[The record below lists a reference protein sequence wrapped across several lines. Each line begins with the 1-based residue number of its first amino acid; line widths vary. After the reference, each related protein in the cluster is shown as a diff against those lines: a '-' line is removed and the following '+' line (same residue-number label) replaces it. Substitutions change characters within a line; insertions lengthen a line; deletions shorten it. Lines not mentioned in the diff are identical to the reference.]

1 MDIPINYIA
10 FFIVVM
16 SVTYA
21 VSGLIYLT
29 DERNENFDYVVAIKS
44 QTEHDENVVLTEEE
58 YVEALMQYWNTGGGQ
73 FSYREILTREQ
84 AIEDYQIYK
93 ADMERVANLGG
104 TGTWIS
110 KIQGFLAV
118 TFGTIVFLFDVMTFN
133 VPHMPEVV
141 RIGLNMIF
149 LPMLALFLLGIY
161 PYIKDFVFAITRM
174 VTSFIDAIL
183 PG

>member
-29 DERNENFDYVVAIKS
+29 DERNENFDYVVALKS
-44 QTEHDENVVLTEEE
+44 QTEHDENVVLTQEEF
-58 YVEALMQYWNTGGGQ
+58 VEME
-73 FSYREILTREQ
+73 REFWGYDVLSEQ
-84 AIEDYQIYK
+84 EAIDYYLIYK

-104 TGTWIS
+104 AGTWIN
-110 KIQGFLAV
+110 KIQSFLAV
-118 TFGTIVFLFDVMTFN
+118 AFGTIVFLFDVMTFN
-133 VPHMPEVV
+133 IPHMPEVV
-141 RIGLNMIF
+141 RIGLNAIF

-174 VTSFIDAIL
+174 VTSFIDAII